1 MAPASR
7 SQVVT
12 HLVLRAPR
20 SLVRRL
26 AAAGQWPVAR
36 RNGWLLALIGVWAA
50 AVIGGEVWMWRYQLT
65 PGAAPGPAPRTWPA
79 GSAVPDHRGRPLLL
93 MVAHPKCP
101 CTRASLNELRRLQV
115 RFQGLRVQP
124 DVYLSLIVPAGAGA
138 EWVDGPV
145 MRNAASIP
153 GLHVVL
159 DPGGRFAARLGATTS
174 GHVLVYD
181 GDDSLLFS
189 GGITSARA
197 HEGDSEGQSAIV
209 KALYGEKPPAGD
221 SAVFGCGL
229 VRGAKQG

>member
-1 MAPASR
+1 MLNR
-7 SQVVT
+7 I
-12 HLVLRAPR
+12 LRALR
-20 SLVRRL
+20 SLGRRP
-26 AAAGQWPVAR
+26 AAAG
-36 RNGWLLALIGVWAA
+36 NGWILALIGIWAA
-50 AVIGGEVWMWRYQLT
+50 AVVGGEVLMWRYQLT
-65 PGAAPGPAPRTWPA
+65 PGAAPSPAPETWPA

-93 MVAHPKCP
+93 MVAHPRCP
-101 CTRASLNELRRLQV
+101 CTRASLNELRRLMA

-124 DVYLSLIVPAGAGA
+124 DLYLSLVLPEGAGP
-138 EWVDGPV
+138 EWIDGPV

-153 GLHVVL
+153 SLHVVL

-197 HEGDSEGQSAIV
+197 HEGDSEGQGAIV
-209 KALYGEKPPAGD
+209 RALYGHQPPARD

-229 VRGAKQG
+229 VKGAKQG